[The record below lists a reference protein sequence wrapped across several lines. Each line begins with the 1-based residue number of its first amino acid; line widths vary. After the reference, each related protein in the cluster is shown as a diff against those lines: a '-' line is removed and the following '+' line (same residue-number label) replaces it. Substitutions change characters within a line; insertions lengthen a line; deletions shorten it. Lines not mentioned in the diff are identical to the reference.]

1 VKRRWLIFLVFG
13 LLFAIGA
20 GNRPVLTPGIYPVQ
34 PGGDGWDQVVFDKK
48 SNYRPGIKYF
58 TAIQPSDVRLEL
70 PKERFASFS
79 FGRFSLGNAG
89 TEYTMVIGSQNRY
102 FFDTLYIDLDRDGVI
117 TAREEVK
124 MNERQS
130 VALGYTV
137 QELDAEARLT
147 VAYRTS
153 TGKIVEHP
161 LDIRLIFYYGKFS
174 DEPMVFY
181 MVQNT
186 TFLQGTGLLNGKPL
200 SFALVD
206 GDGNGRYN
214 DWGDDF
220 LFYDKNGDGKY
231 HFGKESQVLNPLHD
245 LKIGQNNGI
254 YRLIVPVFPA
264 KIGLI
269 AADADYK
276 MADFE

>member
-1 VKRRWLIFLVFG
+1 MNPWSFIWSRI
-13 LLFAIGA
+13 
-20 GNRPVLTPGIYPVQ
+20 P
-34 PGGDGWDQVVFDKK
+34 
-48 SNYRPGIKYF
+48 
-58 TAIQPSDVRLEL
+58 PS
-70 PKERFASFS
+70 S
-79 FGRFSLGNAG
+79 GMG
-89 TEYTMVIGSQNRY
+89 
-102 FFDTLYIDLDRDGVI
+102 
-117 TAREEVK
+117 
-124 MNERQS
+124 
-130 VALGYTV
+130 
-137 QELDAEARLT
+137 
-147 VAYRTS
+147 
-153 TGKIVEHP
+153 
-161 LDIRLIFYYGKFS
+161 
-174 DEPMVFY
+174 
-181 MVQNT
+181 
-186 TFLQGTGLLNGKPL
+186 LNGKPL